1 MLSQRRTTTMHPT
14 LHQLQA
20 KCERLSISR
29 WFGCLNRNGLDEA
42 ITGMDF
48 GGLALVYLDV
58 DDLKKANERW
68 GKPNASARI
77 AQAIKMRSNDL
88 VYGQWF
94 SGDEFAAFVP
104 IDSAYD
110 FAMRW
115 QANFKRVEMRVS
127 ICIAPITANAS
138 VDRLADQCDDRLTQ
152 LKSVAKGF
160 IVFL

>member
-1 MLSQRRTTTMHPT
+1 MLMQRRTTTMHPT

-68 GKPNASARI
+68 GKAQSSARI

-115 QANFKRVEMRVS
+115 QANFKAADMSVT
-127 ICIAPITANAS
+127 ICVAPIIANAS
-138 VDRLADQCDDRLTQ
+138 IERLADQCDERLTQ
-152 LKSVAKGF
+152 LKTFAKGF